1 VYEWPAL
8 VEKDMKMPALDRR
21 SLLSAFAAA
30 GATAMMEGPAAAA
43 RSRLFFGTGGRQV
56 GLQLYTLGDEPAQDL
71 AGVFTRLAATGFRD
85 LQLPSMFGKTP
96 AELKRAADAAGMQFS
111 CIHLGVPPITAP
123 GALALTSDIARI
135 VEDLGVLG
143 IKDVVL
149 PLMPLPEGFRPAAGL
164 DFRAAIVK
172 SLSDAGPDHWKKT
185 ADLLNERAAK
195 LKPHGIRLGYHNHN
209 VEFARYGKK
218 TAWDILAAETDK
230 AHVYFEVDI
239 GWVAA
244 AGLDPVA
251 FLNRYKGR
259 VRWLHVKDL
268 KASTKP
274 NIALMMDPTEV
285 GSGKQDWARILPAAA
300 KAGCEHFYIEQEAPF
315 EIPRMD
321 AAAKGYAYLK
331 GLKA

>member
-1 VYEWPAL
+1 
-8 VEKDMKMPALDRR
+8 MI
-21 SLLSAFAAA
+21 
-30 GATAMMEGPAAAA
+30 EGPATAA
-43 RSRLFFGTGGRQV
+43 RATLFFASNGRQI

-71 AGVFTRLAATGFRD
+71 PGVFAKLAATGFRD
-85 LQLPSMFGKTP
+85 LQLPGLFGKSP
-96 AELKRAADAAGMQFS
+96 KELRAAADAAGMKFS
-111 CIHLGVPPITAP
+111 CIHLGLPPLAP
-123 GALALTSDIARI
+123 PGGLALTSEISRI
-135 VEDLGVLG
+135 VDDLGALG
-143 IKDVVL
+143 AKDAVL
-149 PLMPLPEGFRPAAGL
+149 PLMPLPEGFRPSAGM

-172 SLSDAGPDHWKKT
+172 ALETAGPDHWKKT
-185 ADLLNERAAK
+185 AAILNERAAA

-209 VEFARYGKK
+209 VEFVRFGKK
-218 TAWDILAAETDK
+218 TAWDILAEETDK
-230 AHVYFEVDI
+230 ALVYFEVDI

-251 FLNRYKGR
+251 FLKRHKGR

-285 GSGKQDWARILPAAA
+285 GYGKQDWARILPAAA

-331 GLKA
+331 GLRA